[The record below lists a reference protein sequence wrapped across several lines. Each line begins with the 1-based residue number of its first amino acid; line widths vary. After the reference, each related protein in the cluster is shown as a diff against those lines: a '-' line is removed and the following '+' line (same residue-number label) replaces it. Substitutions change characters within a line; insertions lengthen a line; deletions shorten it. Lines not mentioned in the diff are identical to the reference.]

1 MLLRVT
7 QMDGSVDGNKP
18 LARVDLWPVT
28 WYAQR
33 SGYLVWSLLSSPIPI
48 SSAHHILAY
57 LNISQFSHHFQLL
70 GGWKTILKNM
80 SSSMGR
86 MTSHIWWKIKVMFE
100 TTMRSD
106 EIDGFFL
113 FYPHKITI
121 SLGKSPYD
129 VTTKQ
134 SGWLSPETPWSNLQI
149 PQCAGEWLAR
159 FCGLWMIPNHPG
171 SFMVE
176 PQQNHQ
182 KRPSFRKTMS
192 PVLVAKTEK
201 PHIYRIL

>member
-1 MLLRVT
+1 MNNHLKIVSPVTGPFSIAYSYGKFIDEGLMLRIT

-86 MTSHIWWKIKVMFE
+86 MTSIHMMENKSHLWNHHAQWLI
-100 TTMRSD
+100 
-106 EIDGFFL
+106 IDGFFL

-129 VTTKQ
+129 VTTMRSPAVVV
-134 SGWLSPETPWSNLQI
+134 SGESI
-149 PQCAGEWLAR
+149 PIIQ
-159 FCGLWMIPNHPG
+159 
-171 SFMVE
+171 
-176 PQQNHQ
+176 
-182 KRPSFRKTMS
+182 
-192 PVLVAKTEK
+192 VA
-201 PHIYRIL
+201 Y